1 MKKIVF
7 FFLISAFTLTNCKK
21 KESSS
26 DDTTGPL
33 FEVYDVT
40 GAKVNDNHEF
50 VFNTV
55 DQSAQL
61 NLMVKNLTGETLKLK
76 TKLTSVTGTD
86 GSMFEFCFGNCY
98 VGMQQGTAYPV
109 GSTLD
114 VAANQ
119 TTSPN
124 DIHYLNHYDGGNAT
138 YNVVIYAVDDNGNQ
152 KGDEFHFVYKYQP

>member
-1 MKKIVF
+1 MKKVF
-7 FFLISAFTLTNCKK
+7 VALLILSLSFACKK
-21 KESSS
+21 KDTTGK

-61 NLMVKNLTGETLKLK
+61 NLTVKNLTGETLKMK
-76 TKLTSVTGTD
+76 TKLVSASGAD

-109 GSTLD
+109 GTTLD

-124 DIHYLNHYDGGNAT
+124 DIHYWNHYDLGNAT
-138 YNVVIYAVDDNGNQ
+138 YNVIIYAVDDNGDT
-152 KGDEFHFVYKYQP
+152 KGDVFHFTYKYQP